1 MSCLRLKYDE
11 SLSNFAFNIYLRRYS
26 MDMALNCVR
35 WSGDTLLLWG
45 RGLLSFTLKLNL
57 SRV

>member
-1 MSCLRLKYDE
+1 
-11 SLSNFAFNIYLRRYS
+11 